1 VWALD
6 RFTREGVL
14 ETFEHIRKLTT
25 YGVGFESYTEA
36 HFRVVSVGKVKTWLD
51 GVGKN
56 PSEQVE
62 KRRRTD

>member
-1 VWALD
+1 MLASARTTD

-36 HFRVVSVGKVKTWLD
+36 HFRSTG
-51 GVGKN
+51 
-56 PSEQVE
+56 PAPES
-62 KRRRTD
+62 